1 MKNEDLIKKTSF
13 IILFS
18 FFLLIVATTYF
29 INENLVF
36 SEQNK
41 YKDPES
47 VNQENAAA
55 LHKVEIKHQVPNF
68 SNFDIFEIKKIY
80 TTKKNGFEW
89 FMNDYDPESDP
100 YLHNYK
106 SIVRNEDGSYSIGER
121 SRMGV
126 YSKDGIGYP
135 KGNME
140 TYNFTELSK
149 KGYWYKPTDWKN
161 VEITGEYLYKKGEGP
176 GITHYARS
184 EDHSLINNGCGGSS
198 YKLKIH
204 FDGTSSISKE
214 QTHPKPWKIQMNK
227 GPVGKLDKDWFG
239 FKGIMYNLPDG
250 TVKLENWLDPFLNN
264 TWIKIA
270 EYQDKGGWGKDGKK
284 CHGKED
290 QIITW
295 GSPTATFRW
304 DNVLI
309 DFRNLSV
316 REIQPPII

>member
-1 MKNEDLIKKTSF
+1 MKKEKIIKTSF

-18 FFLLIVATTYF
+18 FFLLIATTFYF

-36 SEQNK
+36 SQQNNK

-47 VNQENAAA
+47 VNQEDAA
-55 LHKVEIKHQVPNF
+55 LHKVEIKDQAANF
-68 SNFDIFEIKKIY
+68 SNLDIDIFGIKKIY
-80 TTKKNGFEW
+80 PTKKNGFEW
-89 FMNDYDPESDP
+89 FMNNYDPESDP

-106 SIVRNEDGSYSIGER
+106 SIVKNEDGSYSIGER

-184 EDHSLINNGCGGSS
+184 EDHS
-198 YKLKIH
+198 
-204 FDGTSSISKE
+204 T
-214 QTHPKPWKIQMNK
+214 
-227 GPVGKLDKDWFG
+227 
-239 FKGIMYNLPDG
+239 
-250 TVKLENWLDPFLNN
+250 
-264 TWIKIA
+264 
-270 EYQDKGGWGKDGKK
+270 
-284 CHGKED
+284 
-290 QIITW
+290 
-295 GSPTATFRW
+295 
-304 DNVLI
+304 
-309 DFRNLSV
+309 
-316 REIQPPII
+316 

>member
-1 MKNEDLIKKTSF
+1 MKNEDLIKTSL

-18 FFLLIVATTYF
+18 FFLLISTTYF
-29 INENLVF
+29 INQNLVF
-36 SEQNK
+36 SQQNK
-41 YKDPES
+41 YKDLKS
-47 VNQENAAA
+47 VNQEDAD
-55 LHKVEIKHQVPNF
+55 LHKVEIKHHEANF
-68 SNFDIFEIKKIY
+68 SNFDIFGIKEIY
-80 TTKKNGFEW
+80 PTKKNGFEW
-89 FMNDYDPESDP
+89 FMNNYDPESDP

-106 SIVRNEDGSYSIGER
+106 SIVKNEDGSYNIGER

-161 VEITGEYLYKKGEGP
+161 VEITGEYLYKIGKGP
-176 GITHYARS
+176 GITHYTRS
-184 EDHSLINNGCGGSS
+184 EDQSTINNGCGASS
-198 YKLKIH
+198 YKLNIH
-204 FDGTSSISKE
+204 FDGTSSVSKE
-214 QTHPKPWKIQMNK
+214 QTHPKHSIISMNK
-227 GPVGKLDKDWFG
+227 NPYGKLDKDWFR

-270 EYQDKGGWGKDGKK
+270 EYQDKGGWGKDGNK

-304 DNVLI
+304 DNVLV

>member
-80 TTKKNGFEW
+80 PTKKNGFEW